1 MAGSATL
8 VAVEGPSAAGKTTL
22 VRTAARRF
30 GWVVLPEAFDRL
42 DPAPSLEF
50 DSPEHL
56 LLLEETLLAEE
67 ARRYGEARQRCAV
80 GRTVLADTGFL
91 GPVTYTRGL
100 VALGRSPP
108 SVARSLERS
117 ARALLRNGG
126 LGIPDLTVYL
136 ATSDRERA
144 RRAERDRP
152 RHPEG
157 LFARHETVGAL
168 ERRLFESRFPR
179 ALPSR
184 FRTLSADPSP
194 AALSVALRRLVA
206 DAPSTPAVQWEGLQL
221 LRALGPVAAPRR
233 GRNAGP
239 NR

>member
-1 MAGSATL
+1 MVGSGTL
-8 VAVEGPSAAGKTTL
+8 VAIEGPSASGKTTL

-42 DPAPSLEF
+42 APAPSLEF
-50 DSPEHL
+50 DSPEDL
-56 LLLEETLLAEE
+56 LLLEETLLSEE
-67 ARRYGEARQRCAV
+67 ARRYAEARQRCAV

-100 VALGRSPP
+100 VELGRSPP
-108 SVARSLERS
+108 SVARSLDRS

-136 ATSDRERA
+136 VTSERERV
-144 RRAERDRP
+144 RRAERARTDHP
-152 RHPEG
+152 RG
-157 LFARHETVGAL
+157 LFERHEAVGAL
-168 ERRLFESRFPR
+168 ERRLFETRFPR

-184 FRTLSADPSP
+184 FRTLSAESSP
-194 AALSVALRRLVA
+194 ATLAAALRRLVA
-206 DAPSTPAVQWEGLQL
+206 AAPPVPAVQWEGLQL
-221 LRALGPVAAPRR
+221 LRTLGPVAAPRR